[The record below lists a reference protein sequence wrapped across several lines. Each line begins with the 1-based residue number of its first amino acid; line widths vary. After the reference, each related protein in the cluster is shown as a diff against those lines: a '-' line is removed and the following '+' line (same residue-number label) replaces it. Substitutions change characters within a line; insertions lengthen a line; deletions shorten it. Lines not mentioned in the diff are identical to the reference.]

1 MTFPPPTLRQ
11 GEVVGDLGVRQ
22 HDDVIPPQPA
32 LAPAVVVL
40 DEVAQRIAG
49 FAGLTDRLDLVFVAA
64 TFSATHVSTSCHT
77 TPPLISS
84 HAMPAPSMATTKS
97 TS

>member
-22 HDDVIPPQPA
+22 HDDVIPPQRA

-49 FAGLTDRLDLVFVAA
+49 FAGLTDRLDLVLVAA

-77 TPPLISS
+77 TPPEVSRAWKS
-84 HAMPAPSMATTKS
+84 RPS
-97 TS
+97 